1 MGVWSSGGVLAVG
14 VWSSGGV
21 VAVEMWSSRGVVAVG
36 VWSSGGVV
44 TVGVW
49 WCYVCL
55 CCVSSPHREAISAAR
70 HMPSAPQVGGDHL
83 GHSMPVGSDGGRYV
97 TASRDGCVCIW
108 KSNLV
113 LTRTIQVMGGA
124 GGGARGWGR
133 TFD

>member
-1 MGVWSSGGVLAVG
+1 MGGAWSSG
-14 VWSSGGV
+14 
-21 VAVEMWSSRGVVAVG
+21 GVVAVG

-44 TVGVW
+44 QWGCGPVGVWFSGGVVAVGVW

-55 CCVSSPHREAISAAR
+55 WCVSSPHREAISAAR

-124 GGGARGWGR
+124 GGGAEGGSRGWGR